1 MAGSLHW
8 CTSFLIKTSCT
19 NCRVFERVIKLP
31 LWSLQANLALP
42 AGSRMSV
49 YVQTNTCTRWMQ
61 VKNASSGM
69 LTHLQAPVK
78 LVRTSDLWFRS
89 INAAWKQSLRIF
101 SHGFMRCTEIPVGS
115 NAPFSSAYW
124 NSLRCIMHPSNSPSV
139 ETDAGSR
146 PIMLLPPLYLKPHIW
161 LQPPVICAPGV
172 SHFGAPDCFGKMIPG
187 DFQQHSP
194 GELNP
199 APCDHMTP
207 DRG

>member
-1 MAGSLHW
+1 MH
-8 CTSFLIKTSCT
+8 
-19 NCRVFERVIKLP
+19 
-31 LWSLQANLALP
+31 
-42 AGSRMSV
+42 
-49 YVQTNTCTRWMQ
+49 

-194 GELNP
+194 AITWHLIEGNRAIGDRRRKLYRRVLASCICFCRLFVCCCIEQFLKTFLG
-199 APCDHMTP
+199 TP
-207 DRG
+207 DTIR